1 MRTFQVFAI
10 SLALCAVTLAAP
22 DAQNKRQA
30 LFVRQQRQQP
40 TGYSLNKPSNPLVE
54 EPEHDRQTRQA
65 QSNLPLENVFRWF
78 RGQFDDRSQT
88 TSRKATRDSTQQG
101 SADSPSREYLPLPVA
116 AQDKPRPFQPQQR
129 PTAVTSRPAVAVTS
143 YPTTTERERENPFV
157 DSDSSAATNDEDHH
171 HHGAHIDNID
181 VVCAKDQM
189 TIKLQ
194 FSGAFD
200 GVIYSKG
207 FYNQPNCRYLDANSG
222 RSQTEFTVSLDS
234 CGTQFVDEFS
244 TGGQAYLENVLVL
257 QNEPGIQEV
266 WDTIRRVRCLW
277 AGNIKEALSTSL
289 NVDVLNQEVV
299 TFSGDTATARLD
311 IQVGRGPFAAP
322 ANGLVKIGETMT
334 LVVTVDG
341 DPDFDISVGECVAH
355 AGDRD
360 RGGPIVK
367 LTDSDGCP
375 LKTKL
380 FPDAFQTTKDTQ
392 GTKAS
397 VLAFAY
403 FQAFKFPDQME
414 LNIECEV
421 ELCKTGCK
429 ICPRGKGAGRTKRA
443 ANSTDTTPSGSLTD
457 PVRLIR
463 KVHVVTDDDL
473 ALLEESAL
481 GTSSTVIN
489 VAAPQDGICVSNSAF
504 ILGSMFLLILLA
516 SASMT
521 SACLWLKTQR
531 LKGCSA

>member
-54 EPEHDRQTRQA
+54 EPE
-65 QSNLPLENVFRWF
+65 P
-78 RGQFDDRSQT
+78 
-88 TSRKATRDSTQQG
+88 TRDSTQQG